1 MCKWIII
8 NSSIMGLGSGVM
20 VNFTLPLLG
29 ACITLVGIALFL
41 ARLLYLN
48 KKS

>member
-1 MCKWIII
+1 MGKWILI
-8 NSSIMGLGSGVM
+8 NSSIMGIGAGIM
-20 VNFTLPLLG
+20 VNFNLPLLG

-48 KKS
+48 RRA

>member
-1 MCKWIII
+1 MIKWMLI
-8 NSSIMGLGSGVM
+8 NSSIMGFGSGIM

-41 ARLLYLN
+41 SRLLYLS
-48 KKS
+48 KRD